1 MKEKLR
7 THIETLFSDA
17 PNTKKAIELKEELI
31 QNSYDKYDDLIFDGW
46 DDEKGLLLRGFS
58 VETLQYEPLAVPI
71 PVLLE
76 KLGEGTGH
84 GVA

>member
-1 MKEKLR
+1 M
-7 THIETLFSDA
+7 LFRS
-17 PNTKKAIELKEELI
+17 
-31 QNSYDKYDDLIFDGW
+31 W
-46 DDEKGLLLRGFS
+46 DDEKDLLLRGFS